1 MMKALII
8 NYNRL
13 TLTINTADWCASHGL
28 TPVIID
34 NASNYI
40 PLLDYY
46 NHTPYQVL
54 RLSKNWG
61 HKVLWDYPVLQKLGI
76 KERFIY
82 TDPDLDYTG
91 IPDDFLKVLNKGL
104 DKYPVSKC
112 GFSLEINDLPED
124 EEGNFIRFGPEAP
137 YWQKPLDDMY
147 FDALTDT
154 TFALYR
160 YPLKEFT
167 YSAVRTNR
175 PYTCRHIPWYYR
187 DYSALPDDER
197 YYYQTAQ
204 TEVSSTIKRLR
215 KCGRLS

>member
-1 MMKALII
+1 MKALII
-8 NYNRL
+8 NFNRL

-28 TPVIID
+28 EPIIID
-34 NASNYI
+34 NASDYI

-46 NHTPYQVL
+46 NHTPYRVL
-54 RLSKNWG
+54 RLSKNYG

-82 TDPDLDYTG
+82 TDPDLDYSG
-91 IPDDFLKVLNKGL
+91 IPDDFLKVLNEGL

-112 GFSLEINDLPED
+112 GFSLEINDLPND
-124 EEGNFIRFGPEAP
+124 KEGNFIRTGPEAP
-137 YWQKPLDDMY
+137 YWLKPLDDLY

-160 YPLKEFT
+160 YPIREFS

-175 PYTCRHIPWYYR
+175 PYTARHIPWYYR
-187 DYSALPDDER
+187 NYEVLPDDEK
-197 YYYQTAQ
+197 YYYRTADR
-204 TEVSSTIKRLR
+204 EISSTIKRLV

>member
-1 MMKALII
+1 MKALII
-8 NYNRL
+8 NFNRL
-13 TLTINTADWCASHGL
+13 TLTVNTADWCAGHGIE
-28 TPVIID
+28 PIIID
-34 NASNYI
+34 NSSNYI

-46 NHTPYQVL
+46 NYTPYRVL
-54 RLSKNWG
+54 RLSKNYG

-91 IPDDFLKVLNKGL
+91 IPDDFLKILNEGL

-112 GFSLEINDLPED
+112 GFSLEINDLPD
-124 EEGNFIRFGPEAP
+124 DAEGNFIKNGPEAP

-154 TFALYR
+154 TFAMYR
-160 YPLKEFT
+160 YPLGAFS

-175 PYTCRHIPWYYR
+175 PYTARHIPWYYR
-187 DYSALPDDER
+187 DYESLPDDEK
-197 YYYQTAQ
+197 YYQKTADR
-204 TEVSSTIKRLR
+204 EISSTIKRLV